1 MFSFVLYLWQLN
13 IYSMY
18 NSVFSFKHFWDPLL
32 KDVVILVYPI
42 KGQHPVIIMNKFLYL
57 ENESFSDSERANK

>member
-1 MFSFVLYLWQLN
+1 
-13 IYSMY
+13 MY
-18 NSVFSFKHFWDPLL
+18 NSVFPFKHFWDPLL